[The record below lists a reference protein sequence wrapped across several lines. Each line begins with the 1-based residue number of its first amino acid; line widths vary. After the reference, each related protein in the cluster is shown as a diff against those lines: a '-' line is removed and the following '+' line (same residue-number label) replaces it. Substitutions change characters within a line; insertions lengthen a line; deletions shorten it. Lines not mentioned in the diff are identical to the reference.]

1 MSVNLSKSHY
11 KIQENPEQSKKA
23 SRMRSLNF
31 FPFFFCIIKSEE
43 PVQGVTVSE
52 EQIGNLFNVLDDLK
66 EEEHF
71 EGSIDEVFSGQ
82 FENLSESF
90 KEVRLHLFSL
100 IKV

>member
-1 MSVNLSKSHY
+1 
-11 KIQENPEQSKKA
+11 
-23 SRMRSLNF
+23 MRSLNF
-31 FPFFFCIIKSEE
+31 CPFFFCIIKSEE

-71 EGSIDEVFSGQ
+71 EESIDEVFSGQ

-90 KEVRLHLFSL
+90 KEVRFFYYM
-100 IKV
+100 I